1 MKLGIISSIMDGWTY
16 EEMIDEI
23 SAIGYESVEVACWP
37 EGKGERK
44 YAGVSHIKTEGLSKE
59 DRDFILS
66 YAKERGIEISSL
78 AYYPNTLDPN
88 LEKRKEQIKHLYSVI
103 DASSLLNVNLVTT
116 FIGRMQDKTVEENL
130 KEVAKVWPPI
140 LEYAKEKGVKI
151 AIENCPMLF
160 GRDQW
165 PGGQNIFSSPVLFKK
180 VFEILPYDNFGINFD
195 PSHFVWQQ
203 MDYIK
208 VLYDFAPKIFH
219 VHFKDIK
226 LYPEKLKECGVLAY
240 PLDYMDPKL
249 PGLGDVNW
257 AKFVSALTDIGY
269 DGYTAVEIED
279 RAFEKDK
286 NDIVKSMKLTYRY
299 LRNFVI

>member
-1 MKLGIISSIMDGWTY
+1 MKFGILSSIMDGWTY

-160 GRDQW
+160 GPDQW